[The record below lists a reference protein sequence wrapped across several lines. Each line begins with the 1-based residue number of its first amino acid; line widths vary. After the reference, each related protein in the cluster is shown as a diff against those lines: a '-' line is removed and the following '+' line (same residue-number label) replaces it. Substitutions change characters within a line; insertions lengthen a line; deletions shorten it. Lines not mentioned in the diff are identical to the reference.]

1 MERKKMTKALI
12 GESLKVLMHDHPF
25 EKITI
30 KMITD
35 EAGVIRPTFYNYFCD
50 KYEVVEWIF
59 NENIIEKVRS
69 MFEQKMYTEGLKLLF
84 VCMKNDCT
92 FYKKAF
98 EITGQNAFTDIVKN
112 SLYQLFITEINF
124 SYIESQSTNPLLTP
138 EMVAAFY
145 SISLANLLQLWI
157 RSNSRVYRR
166 EYGGGLRFSCQSQ
179 NTGFYYFNR
188 KTCRKLNVSTGFLF
202 ICLSTRIIRQSPFLH
217 VALPNIETTSELRKA
232 YFILFNAY
240 E

>member
-12 GESLKVLMHDHPF
+12 GESLKVLMRNHPF

-59 NENIIEKVRS
+59 NEYIIEKVRA

-92 FYKKAF
+92 FYRKAF
-98 EITGQNAFTDIVKN
+98 EITGQNAFTDIIRN
-112 SLYQLFITEINF
+112 SLHNLFLSEMSEI
-124 SYIESQSTNPLLTP
+124 YIENQTNNPLVTAEL
-138 EMVAAFY
+138 VAAFY
-145 SISLANLLQLWI
+145 ANSLSNLLQMWI
-157 RSNSRVYRR
+157 QSNNQQCTAENMVEAYAYLLSHRI
-166 EYGGGLRFSCQSQ
+166 QD
-179 NTGFYYFNR
+179 
-188 KTCRKLNVSTGFLF
+188 F
-202 ICLSTRIIRQSPFLH
+202 IDPTENP
-217 VALPNIETTSELRKA
+217 AEN
-232 YFILFNAY
+232 
-240 E
+240 

>member
-112 SLYQLFITEINF
+112 SLYQLFITEVNF

-157 RSNSRVYRR
+157 RSNNQEYTAENMVEAYALSVTEYRILLFQQKNLP
-166 EYGGGLRFSCQSQ
+166 ETKCFDRFS
-179 NTGFYYFNR
+179 FYLLIYTNNSA
-188 KTCRKLNVSTGFLF
+188 KSIPACGL
-202 ICLSTRIIRQSPFLH
+202 
-217 VALPNIETTSELRKA
+217 AE
-232 YFILFNAY
+232 Y
-240 E
+240 

>member
-1 MERKKMTKALI
+1 
-12 GESLKVLMHDHPF
+12 
-25 EKITI
+25 
-30 KMITD
+30 
-35 EAGVIRPTFYNYFCD
+35 
-50 KYEVVEWIF
+50 
-59 NENIIEKVRS
+59 

-98 EITGQNAFTDIVKN
+98 EITGQNAFTDIVKH

-157 RSNSRVYRR
+157 RSKPGVYRR

-179 NTGFYYFNR
+179 NTGFYY
-188 KTCRKLNVSTGFLF
+188 S
-202 ICLSTRIIRQSPFLH
+202 RIIRQSPFLH

>member
-1 MERKKMTKALI
+1 MERKKMTKVLI
-12 GESLKVLMHDHPF
+12 GESLKVLMRDHPF

-84 VCMKNDCT
+84 VCMKNDCP

-98 EITGQNAFTDIVKN
+98 EITGQNAFSDIVRN
-112 SLYQLFITEINF
+112 SLHQLFMSEL
-124 SYIESQSTNPLLTP
+124 SAPYIENQTNNPLITP
-138 EMVAAFY
+138 EMIAAFY
-145 SISLANLLQLWI
+145 AISLSNLLQLWI
-157 RSNSRVYRR
+157 QSNNQQYTAENMVDAYA
-166 EYGGGLRFSCQSQ
+166 YL
-179 NTGFYYFNR
+179 
-188 KTCRKLNVSTGFLF
+188 VSHRIQDF
-202 ICLSTRIIRQSPFLH
+202 IDPTEKP
-217 VALPNIETTSELRKA
+217 AGN
-232 YFILFNAY
+232 
-240 E
+240 

>member
-12 GESLKVLMHDHPF
+12 GESLKVLMRDHPF

-98 EITGQNAFTDIVKN
+98 EITGQNAFSDIVRN
-112 SLYQLFITEINF
+112 SLHRLFLSEVSS
-124 SYIESQSTNPLLTP
+124 SYIENQTNNPLITA
-138 EMVAAFY
+138 EMIAAFY
-145 SISLANLLQLWI
+145 ALSLSNMLQLWI
-157 RSNSRVYRR
+157 QSNNQQYTAENMVDAYSY
-166 EYGGGLRFSCQSQ
+166 L
-179 NTGFYYFNR
+179 
-188 KTCRKLNVSTGFLF
+188 VSH
-202 ICLSTRIIRQSPFLH
+202 RIQDFMAPTEKP
-217 VALPNIETTSELRKA
+217 VGN
-232 YFILFNAY
+232 
-240 E
+240 

>member
-12 GESLKVLMHDHPF
+12 GESLKVLMRDHPF

-59 NENIIEKVRS
+59 NEYIIEKVRA

-92 FYKKAF
+92 FYRKAF
-98 EITGQNAFTDIVKN
+98 EITGQNAFTDIIRN
-112 SLYQLFITEINF
+112 SLHNLFLSEMSEI
-124 SYIESQSTNPLLTP
+124 YIENQTNNPLVTAEL
-138 EMVAAFY
+138 VAAFY
-145 SISLANLLQLWI
+145 ANSLSNLLQMWI
-157 RSNSRVYRR
+157 QSNNQQCTAENMVEAYAYLLSHRI
-166 EYGGGLRFSCQSQ
+166 QD
-179 NTGFYYFNR
+179 
-188 KTCRKLNVSTGFLF
+188 F
-202 ICLSTRIIRQSPFLH
+202 IDPTENP
-217 VALPNIETTSELRKA
+217 AEN
-232 YFILFNAY
+232 
-240 E
+240 

>member
-12 GESLKVLMHDHPF
+12 GESLKVLMRDHPF

-59 NENIIEKVRS
+59 NEYIIEKVRA

-92 FYKKAF
+92 FYRKAF
-98 EITGQNAFTDIVKN
+98 EITGQNAFTDIIRN
-112 SLYQLFITEINF
+112 SLHNLFLSEMNEI
-124 SYIESQSTNPLLTP
+124 YIENRTNNPLVTAEL
-138 EMVAAFY
+138 VAAFY
-145 SISLANLLQLWI
+145 ANSLSSLLQMWI
-157 RSNSRVYRR
+157 QSNNQQCTAENMVEAYAYLLSHRIQD
-166 EYGGGLRFSCQSQ
+166 FID
-179 NTGFYYFNR
+179 
-188 KTCRKLNVSTGFLF
+188 STEN
-202 ICLSTRIIRQSPFLH
+202 P
-217 VALPNIETTSELRKA
+217 AEN
-232 YFILFNAY
+232 
-240 E
+240 

>member
-138 EMVAAFY
+138 EMVTAFY

-157 RSNSRVYRR
+157 RSNSQ
-166 EYGGGLRFSCQSQ
+166 EYTAENMVEAYAFL
-179 NTGFYYFNR
+179 
-188 KTCRKLNVSTGFLF
+188 VSHRIQDF
-202 ICLSTRIIRQSPFLH
+202 IIPTEKP
-217 VALPNIETTSELRKA
+217 AGN
-232 YFILFNAY
+232 
-240 E
+240 

>member
-12 GESLKVLMHDHPF
+12 GESLKVLMRDHPF

-59 NENIIEKVRS
+59 NEYIIEKVRA

-92 FYKKAF
+92 FYRKAF
-98 EITGQNAFTDIVKN
+98 EITGQNAFTDIIRN
-112 SLYQLFITEINF
+112 SLHNLFLSEMNEM
-124 SYIESQSTNPLLTP
+124 YIENRTNNPLVTAEL
-138 EMVAAFY
+138 VAAFY
-145 SISLANLLQLWI
+145 ANSLSNLLQMWI
-157 RSNSRVYRR
+157 QSNNQQYTAENMVEAYAYLLSHRI
-166 EYGGGLRFSCQSQ
+166 QD
-179 NTGFYYFNR
+179 
-188 KTCRKLNVSTGFLF
+188 F
-202 ICLSTRIIRQSPFLH
+202 IDPT
-217 VALPNIETTSELRKA
+217 ETPAE
-232 YFILFNAY
+232 N
-240 E
+240 